1 MFEYGT
7 MEAYTNVYVIFLF
20 GLLLTMFVY
29 VRYRKPYGGAM
40 NFTLFYLFETLGA
53 VIMTYRESLP
63 EWSVSVA
70 TVFFIVAALFF
81 LRGIVKLHERR
92 FHLLRWCAAL
102 SIYIAGLIIFT
113 YTVPNYYVLIV
124 ANAVFMI
131 AIYTTA
137 NVQLHR
143 ATSKREK
150 PFELLY
156 VLNFYYIL
164 LHIARIALLFARS
177 AGGGSQ
183 IYDVKEQAILIN
195 ISGVFAIAFIIG
207 IISLINNINLKKL
220 KESGEEEVF
229 FSEIYHRSPTPTI
242 VNGKDDRVLQV
253 NQAVCDIAKMDEQ
266 HLKQMKWTDL
276 PIEEQGKQLIVD
288 KLKSMTPQRPRMYAP
303 LDLEIEGIGKGSYMV
318 TIAAHFS
325 ENELDYYEAFLIDMS
340 DVTDVKRRMNEA
352 ERSKD
357 KLLDNVPG
365 FAYRCAPDEDWTMEM
380 LSAGFEE
387 VTGYHTEELIG
398 NRDYSY
404 YDIIAPQ
411 HQQRVR
417 DRWEKSLIEKKQFV
431 IEYELV
437 CKDGRMISVW
447 ERSDGVFDEDH
458 NLIAI
463 EGFVMDVTEQKMAN
477 KNARRYLAAAQSGL
491 HGVMFTTRTGEIV
504 YINPEYAKLL
514 GYSPD
519 ELLGKHFSV
528 VHTKA
533 RYEDGK
539 RLADALVRDGYFD
552 SSELMH
558 VSKDG
563 QEFSMMISGVAVQD
577 ESGQFDVFAISG
589 VDLTEYK
596 KLEEKNLTLAAYA
609 QNQQKLEAIGILA
622 GGVAHEIN
630 NPINGIMSYGQL
642 ILDTTDPAD
651 DRHEYAGEIIYESE
665 RVAGIVKNLLQF
677 SRQDESGFST
687 TSINEI
693 IGRTVALIRT
703 IMRHDQIKI
712 VENLTKDTNHVICRG
727 QQIQQVILNLMTNAR
742 DALNQKYVGFD
753 ENKTMIVCSE
763 TIEDAEG
770 RWMRVTVGDHGCG
783 ISDDIREKLF
793 DPFFTTKTRTE
804 GTGLGLA
811 ISYGIVQEHGGR
823 LTFESAVGKGTEFHL
838 DLKLA
843 EMDT

>member
-1 MFEYGT
+1 
-7 MEAYTNVYVIFLF
+7 
-20 GLLLTMFVY
+20 
-29 VRYRKPYGGAM
+29 
-40 NFTLFYLFETLGA
+40 
-53 VIMTYRESLP
+53 
-63 EWSVSVA
+63 
-70 TVFFIVAALFF
+70 
-81 LRGIVKLHERR
+81 
-92 FHLLRWCAAL
+92 
-102 SIYIAGLIIFT
+102 
-113 YTVPNYYVLIV
+113 
-124 ANAVFMI
+124 
-131 AIYTTA
+131 
-137 NVQLHR
+137 
-143 ATSKREK
+143 
-150 PFELLY
+150 
-156 VLNFYYIL
+156 
-164 LHIARIALLFARS
+164 
-177 AGGGSQ
+177 
-183 IYDVKEQAILIN
+183 
-195 ISGVFAIAFIIG
+195 
-207 IISLINNINLKKL
+207 
-220 KESGEEEVF
+220 
-229 FSEIYHRSPTPTI
+229 
-242 VNGKDDRVLQV
+242 
-253 NQAVCDIAKMDEQ
+253 
-266 HLKQMKWTDL
+266 
-276 PIEEQGKQLIVD
+276 
-288 KLKSMTPQRPRMYAP
+288 
-303 LDLEIEGIGKGSYMV
+303 
-318 TIAAHFS
+318 
-325 ENELDYYEAFLIDMS
+325 
-340 DVTDVKRRMNEA
+340 
-352 ERSKD
+352 
-357 KLLDNVPG
+357 
-365 FAYRCAPDEDWTMEM
+365 
-380 LSAGFEE
+380 
-387 VTGYHTEELIG
+387 
-398 NRDYSY
+398 
-404 YDIIAPQ
+404 
-411 HQQRVR
+411 
-417 DRWEKSLIEKKQFV
+417 
-431 IEYELV
+431 
-437 CKDGRMISVW
+437 
-447 ERSDGVFDEDH
+447 
-458 NLIAI
+458 
-463 EGFVMDVTEQKMAN
+463 
-477 KNARRYLAAAQSGL
+477 
-491 HGVMFTTRTGEIV
+491 
-504 YINPEYAKLL
+504 
-514 GYSPD
+514 
-519 ELLGKHFSV
+519 
-528 VHTKA
+528 
-533 RYEDGK
+533 
-539 RLADALVRDGYFD
+539 
-552 SSELMH
+552 
-558 VSKDG
+558 
-563 QEFSMMISGVAVQD
+563 MMISGVAVQD